1 VLNKSLS
8 AKQITVISFV
18 IALLGIITSF
28 VTYGEKGHIF
38 WFKRLLRP
46 FYFEW
51 PGGTNTLIGNN
62 LNIFHFQLFFAILFF
77 IGAISYTI
85 SKQKQTLLL
94 RFGFSLVFLVSS
106 LSIFFS
112 ILNNLVIRQIPHPDM
127 LSVISSLS
135 FFVVDLIY
143 FYISLRVIN
152 HFNSIST
159 LQVVEYGSSDN
170 KGWYLVPASK
180 WQRVFHKLV
189 DGFIGLIAFSPFIQ
203 GLIFFQ
209 RSRGFI
215 LALQEA
221 LGERVA
227 LYIFVVAYSFI
238 YYLITEWVIGSSPA
252 KFITGTRVVTDD
264 GQKPLFAKILR
275 RTLLRIVPLEFI
287 TFLISTGWHD
297 LYSGTLVA
305 KETTANEEE
314 APM

>member
-1 VLNKSLS
+1 VFNKSLS
-8 AKQITVISFV
+8 TKQITVISFV
-18 IALLGIITSF
+18 IALMGVITSF
-28 VTYGEKGHIF
+28 AIHAENVYIA
-38 WFKRLLRP
+38 WSKRLLRP

-62 LNIFHFQLFFAILFF
+62 LNIFHFQLFFAILFL
-77 IGAISYTI
+77 IGAVSYAA
-85 SKQKQTLLL
+85 SKQKQTRLL
-94 RFGFSLVFLVSS
+94 RFGFSLVSLASS

-112 ILNNLVIRQIPHPDM
+112 ILNSLVIHQTPHPDM

-135 FFVVDLIY
+135 FFVVDLLY

-152 HFNSIST
+152 HFNSIIT
-159 LQVVEYGSSDN
+159 LQVVEYGSDDN
-170 KGWYLVPASK
+170 KGSYLVPASK

-189 DGFIGLIAFSPFIQ
+189 DGFIGLIAFSPFINS
-203 GLIFFQ
+203 LIFFQ

-238 YYLITEWVIGSSPA
+238 YYLITEWVIGASPA

-297 LYSGTLVA
+297 LYSGTFVA
-305 KETTANEEE
+305 KEITANEEKD
-314 APM
+314 PM